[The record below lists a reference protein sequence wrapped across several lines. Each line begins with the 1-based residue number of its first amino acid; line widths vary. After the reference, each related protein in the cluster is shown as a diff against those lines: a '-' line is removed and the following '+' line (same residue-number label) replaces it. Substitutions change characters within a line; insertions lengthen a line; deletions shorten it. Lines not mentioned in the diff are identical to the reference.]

1 MDWPERHEKVNITS
15 VTRLKPN
22 NPVIFLCVCFE
33 TRRTC
38 YVIISPEVHLYVVPL
53 QNHATLCTGSSN
65 SHIDIILIAESVNRQ
80 RLGRY
85 GLMKDK
91 ICEKVYSEIIECRVK
106 TAIEKNKKTKCPLD
120 KAEWLRFFLPVEM
133 HSLCRLVISLRRL
146 PFISSGPA
154 HTTSD
159 TVALVFFNHVISH
172 LARQSH
178 SKALPLRS
186 L

>member
-1 MDWPERHEKVNITS
+1 MTH
-15 VTRLKPN
+15 
-22 NPVIFLCVCFE
+22 IFQIQQYCRFLSGCFE
-33 TRRTC
+33 MSRTC

-65 SHIDIILIAESVNRQ
+65 CHIDIILIAESVNRQ
-80 RLGRY
+80 RLRCY
-85 GLMKDK
+85 GLVKDE
-91 ICEKVYSEIIECRVK
+91 ICEKAYSEIIDCRVK
-106 TAIEKNKKTKCPLD
+106 TATEKKTKCPLD
-120 KAEWLRFFLPVEM
+120 KAEWVRFFLPVEM

-159 TVALVFFNHVISH
+159 TVALVFFSHVISH

-186 L
+186 LQRRNTTCNCREMK